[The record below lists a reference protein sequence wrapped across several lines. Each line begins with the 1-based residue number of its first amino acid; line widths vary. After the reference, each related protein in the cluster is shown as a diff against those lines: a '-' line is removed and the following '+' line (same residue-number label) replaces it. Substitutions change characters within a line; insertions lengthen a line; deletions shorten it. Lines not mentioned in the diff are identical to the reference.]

1 MLKNAYLLA
10 KIGADTAE
18 NERNFA
24 EMLPKIVNYPTGPSP
39 PRRPRRGTCTSRG
52 AEEAVRTAGMRTAN
66 PKACSG
72 ILLSVTIANVKSG
85 VVNGILLSNATYC
98 KF

>member
-24 EMLPKIVNYPTGPSP
+24 EILPKIWLAEHVDPDED
-39 PRRPRRGTCTSRG
+39 G
-52 AEEAVRTAGMRTAN
+52 AAQGSYAYGSLN
-66 PKACSG
+66 PY
-72 ILLSVTIANVKSG
+72 T
-85 VVNGILLSNATYC
+85 
-98 KF
+98 